1 MVKNYFLAMDIG
13 ASSGRAIV
21 GTFNQGELLSDEVYR
36 FANGMEKVRGK
47 LTWNVEH
54 LFNEVKLGIQAAFAR
69 YSHIESIAMDTW
81 GVDYVLLR
89 DHQPVYPCYAYRD
102 GRTEAAISAV
112 HERMPFNELYAR
124 SGVQFQPFNTIY
136 QLYEDQLSGRLNGV
150 TDFLMIPEYLMWRLT
165 GVKAKEYT
173 NATTTGLVNAWTRQF
188 DPTIIAS
195 LGFPQELF
203 KPLSRPG
210 TMLGPLLPNIANEVG
225 GQAGVVLCATH
236 DTASAVEGIP
246 MEVNAPFISSGTW
259 SLLGVKLDQPLINE
273 DSLRTNFTNEGGVG
287 YIRYLKNIM
296 GLWIIQSLQTQ
307 INRSFNEMVEM
318 ARSSTFVELF
328 DVNDP
333 RLIAPK
339 DMRQEILSMLQKKP
353 TLDADLI
360 NCVYHSLAESY
371 RKALIELERNTG
383 NVWNRLYVTG
393 GGAKND
399 YLNELTGQY
408 SGKEVI
414 SLPIEATA
422 LGNLRIQM
430 EAKHGKI

>member
-1 MVKNYFLAMDIG
+1 MAKNCFLAIDLG

-21 GTFNQGELLSDEVYR
+21 GSFDQGELLSDEVYR
-36 FANGMEKVRGK
+36 FTNGMEKVKGK
-47 LTWNVEH
+47 LTWNVEL
-54 LFNEVKLGIQAAFAR
+54 LFNEVKRGIQAAFAR

-89 DHQPVYPCYAYRD
+89 DDQPVYPCYAYRD

-112 HERMPFNELYAR
+112 HKRMPFNELYAR
-124 SGVQFQPFNTIY
+124 TGVQFQPFNTIY
-136 QLYEDQLSGRLNGV
+136 QLYEDQLSDRLNGV

-188 DPTIIAS
+188 DPTIIAN
-195 LGFPQELF
+195 LDFPQELF
-203 KPLSRPG
+203 KPLSIPG

-225 GQAGVVLCATH
+225 GQTKVVLCATH

-259 SLLGVKLDQPLINE
+259 SLLGVKLDQPLVNE

-318 ARSSTFVELF
+318 ARSSNFVEIF

-383 NVWNRLYVTG
+383 SVWNRLYVTG

-430 EAKHGKI
+430 EVNRGKI